1 MVTGVVVAVAAG
13 LLPIET
19 LGQLVSIGSLFAFV
33 LVCVGVVVLRR
44 TAPDTPRPFRTP
56 GVPWVPVLG
65 ALACIVQMVSLPLS
79 TWERLIIWMA
89 LGLMVYFLYGRRR
102 SRQRAVAE

>member
-1 MVTGVVVAVAAG
+1 
-13 LLPIET
+13 
-19 LGQLVSIGSLFAFV
+19 
-33 LVCVGVVVLRR
+33 
-44 TAPDTPRPFRTP
+44 
-56 GVPWVPVLG
+56 
-65 ALACIVQMVSLPLS
+65 MVSLPLS